1 MNISCTSGDSE
12 GKMTTKPQ
20 NYWEDEYLA
29 YTTRLEERKQN
40 ISQRIANISDPIQAI
55 TSVIQNEGNTLDA
68 IWESDSGY
76 PFDGVLVLI
85 VMIPLAL
92 GVIGHY
98 IALQWE
104 PMTTGE
110 ELYDDFGNRIVEY
123 PKMPIAY
130 LQQTRKDLSAVRE
143 NRNSLA
149 WLCHKWLISTN
160 DVVQELQAPYPL
172 EHSTTKTVP
181 EKRGTAKRISK
192 MYESLLQAA
201 SEWKLKQKQL
211 KKTDL
216 KRQLEAR
223 KRAKPLHTAPFKSV
237 FRRAPV
243 RDVEY
248 LKKRIVR
255 ARVLWTK
262 INQWLEEFQKRLVK
276 QKEHPSDA
284 NDSYWTSSET
294 FSSDS
299 GEHWKSYK
307 SAAQRWAREKKETAQ
322 YQLEK
327 GKKMYEKA
335 QAATAAAEAAK
346 KKKEAEAAAAAA
358 AAVAAAAAAE
368 ESKAKLT
375 NASGTGKPLSSQ
387 ASHHNLAVTTSK
399 TKLSSKNVPT
409 AGASGAVKKK

>member
-1 MNISCTSGDSE
+1 MVSRVPKN
-12 GKMTTKPQ
+12 
-20 NYWEDEYLA
+20 WVDEYIA

-55 TSVIQNEGNTLDA
+55 RSVIQNEGNTLDA

-85 VMIPLAL
+85 IMIPVVL
-92 GVIGHY
+92 GIIGHY
-98 IALQWE
+98 VALQWE
-104 PMTTGE
+104 PMPTGE
-110 ELYDDFGNRIVEY
+110 ELYDDFGNRVVEY
-123 PKMPIAY
+123 PRMPIAY

-172 EHSTTKTVP
+172 EHATTKTVP
-181 EKRGTAKRISK
+181 EQKGTAKRISK

-201 SEWKLKQKQL
+201 SEWKLKQKRL

-223 KRAKPLHTAPFKSV
+223 KRTKPLHTMPFKSV
-237 FRRAPV
+237 FRKAPFK
-243 RDVEY
+243 DVKY
-248 LKKRIVR
+248 LKQRIER
-255 ARVLWTK
+255 ARKLWTK
-262 INQWLEEFQKRLVK
+262 IDQWLAEADKRLGK
-276 QKEHPSDA
+276 KGNHHSES

-294 FSSDS
+294 FTSDS

-307 SAAQRWAREKKETAQ
+307 SAAQRWARERKETVQ
-322 YQLEK
+322 YKLEK
-327 GKKMYEKA
+327 GKKMYEKV
-335 QAATAAAEAAK
+335 QAATAAAEAVK

-358 AAVAAAAAAE
+358 TAAAAAAAAE
-368 ESKAKLT
+368 ESKAKLA
-375 NASGTGKPLSSQ
+375 NASHIGRPLSSQ
-387 ASHHNLAVTTSK
+387 VSYHNLAVTASK

-409 AGASGAVKKK
+409 ARESGGVKKK

>member
-1 MNISCTSGDSE
+1 
-12 GKMTTKPQ
+12 MTQQ
-20 NYWEDEYLA
+20 NWVDEYLA

-85 VMIPLAL
+85 IMIPVAL
-92 GVIGHY
+92 GIIGHY

-104 PMTTGE
+104 PMPTGE
-110 ELYDDFGNRIVEY
+110 ELYDDFGNRVVEY

-172 EHSTTKTVP
+172 EHITTKTVP
-181 EKRGTAKRISK
+181 EQSGTAKRISK

-201 SEWKLKQKQL
+201 SEWKLKQKRL

-223 KRAKPLHTAPFKSV
+223 KRVKPLHTMPFKSV
-237 FRRAPV
+237 FRKAPV

-248 LKKRIVR
+248 LKKRIDR

-262 INQWLEEFQKRLVK
+262 INQWLKDFDERLVK
-276 QKEHPSDA
+276 NRNHSSDA

-307 SAAQRWAREKKETAQ
+307 SAAQRWIREKKVTAQ
-322 YQLEK
+322 YKLEK
-327 GKKMYEKA
+327 GKKLYEKA
-335 QAATAAAEAAK
+335 QAESAAKEAAK
-346 KKKEAEAAAAAA
+346 KKKEAQAAAAAA
-358 AAVAAAAAAE
+358 EAAAAAAAAE
-368 ESKAKLT
+368 ESKAKLINT
-375 NASGTGKPLSSQ
+375 SGLGKPLSSQ
-387 ASHHNLAVTTSK
+387 VSYHNLAVSTSK
-399 TKLSSKNVPT
+399 TKLSSKITSTPGVSG
-409 AGASGAVKKK
+409 GAKKK